1 LKEKEILADTIIL
14 DTERL
19 NEHLESLKEFESDL
33 NVLNKIAREK
43 SNTEMINQ
51 INQENPQI
59 REIQA
64 ENRQLKAA
72 IDEHQKVIEMI
83 MSKFSE
89 NFFDKLEQTKIDF
102 TALSKK
108 YDHGVSF

>member
-1 LKEKEILADTIIL
+1 MKEY
-14 DTERL
+14 
-19 NEHLESLKEFESDL
+19 NEDI
-33 NVLNKIAREK
+33 NALNKIVREK

-72 IDEHQKVIEMI
+72 IEEHQRVIEMI

-89 NFFDKLEQTKIDF
+89 NFFEKLEQTKIDF
-102 TALSKK
+102 TSLSKN
-108 YDHGVSF
+108 YDHGVSFFLRTSCFFW